1 MIDGSTGVTGV
12 VGATVVV
19 VPVEVLVVVLWEA
32 VVVALA
38 ADEPVAPEPVF
49 APAEA

>member
-12 VGATVVV
+12 TVVV
-19 VPVEVLVVVLWEA
+19 VPVDVVVVLWEA

-49 APAEA
+49 APVDA